1 MQGAVEIYIGNNVS
15 VGVDITGSGS
25 SKHMV
30 KAVTQKILGWFDS
43 QKRHNKNTFY
53 KFKARCN
60 HYLYKENDSW
70 VEELGCGHKA
80 FNRAI
85 DVVGVRY
92 KSKTAFENAED
103 KFQGKLFACYHDRQK
118 RITVYLKNLA
128 FFDDPINMIRSSNIF
143 QAVKKPLKNLCT
155 KNIQTAMPRQTK
167 SSRDLA
173 IDNSHDRSRNG
184 HRDHSSIY
192 RNNKTLQNPQ
202 PPTAAKAAAGG
213 EELLNLIIIWNEYLG
228 DKENVEQLR
237 PRKKK
242 QLLRIFRETCKSN
255 LDIWKNLCRM
265 LAANKYLNGQIST
278 IGWKITLDW
287 LLKPR
292 NWDKINQEKYGLKLG
307 SIYHLER
314 TVEQGVEEIIHK
326 QQSRGV
332 SNKMLELY
340 SKLLE
345 KLSQLADPD
354 AIVSWFGD
362 TMLLVKDSKHWV
374 IKASS
379 DFIADSIK
387 TRFDQEL
394 RQIQQSFG
402 LDEVTVE
409 AE

>member
-1 MQGAVEIYIGNNVS
+1 MQGTVEIYIGNNVS

-30 KAVTQKILGWFDS
+30 QAVTQKILGWFDS
-43 QKRHNKNTFY
+43 QKRSNKNTFY
-53 KFKARCN
+53 KFKERCN

-70 VEELGCGHKA
+70 AEELGCGRKA
-80 FNRAI
+80 FNRAM

-92 KSKTAFENAED
+92 KSKTAFENAAD

-118 RITVYLKNLA
+118 RVTVYVKNQEL
-128 FFDDPINMIRSSNIF
+128 FDDPISMVKGSDVFDII
-143 QAVKKPLKNLCT
+143 KKPLQKLCT
-155 KNIQTAMPRQTK
+155 KNAPKAVSQKIKPTEALT
-167 SSRDLA
+167 SET
-173 IDNSHDRSRNG
+173 SHDRSRSG
-184 HRDHSSIY
+184 HDGRSSIY

-213 EELLNLIIIWNEYLG
+213 EEILNLIKIWNEYLG
-228 DKENVEQLR
+228 NKANIKQLR

-278 IGWKITLDW
+278 IGWKITIDW
-287 LLKPR
+287 LLKPG
-292 NWDKINQEKYGLKLG
+292 NWNKIIQEKYGLKLN

-314 TVEQGVEEIIHK
+314 TAEQGVEEIIHK
-326 QQSRGV
+326 QQSRGAN
-332 SNKMLELY
+332 SKIIELY

-345 KLSQLADPD
+345 KLSQLIDPN

-362 TMLLVKDSKHWV
+362 TVLVVKDSKHWV
-374 IKASS
+374 IKASNN
-379 DFIADSIK
+379 FIANSIK

-402 LDEVTVE
+402 LDEVRVE
-409 AE
+409 AL